1 VIYEDIQTLLTGP
14 GMGLKAFL
22 RNDRLRRAV
31 IGHSDP
37 EVMGEGKRFLCELI
51 RNTES
56 QRGRRHALA
65 LLPLMGLEEG
75 EEIEF
80 EGKQRV
86 HLIALTPP
94 ALGSPVMAYLFE
106 PARILVFKPTPFLTC
121 EGHFLSLMA
130 DVNPWI
136 SVGKSLFLLGRKKLE
151 SELKGPVE
159 VVGLSLGG
167 ALVLHFTEQ
176 LPHLVRRAWAF
187 NPPAFLWPPKASEAF
202 RRLEIVHHPRDWVY
216 PFGLFW
222 PEGAKQ
228 TFLTDGYPI
237 HSRFLAHFRPFST
250 DPRTAKARRSFLRV
264 PLNLLALIVTPLLFG
279 CFGLLRF
286 IKIILLR

>member
-1 VIYEDIQTLLTGP
+1 MDYFDHEKLDVYQAAIELIVLIDAIVEHLP
-14 GMGLKAFL
+14 
-22 RNDRLRRAV
+22 RARAYLADQLQRAGISV
-31 IGHSDP
+31 PLNIAEGAGEYSTP

-136 SVGKSLFLLGRKKLE
+136 SVGKSLFLLGRKKLV

-167 ALVLHFTEQ
+167 ALVLHFT
-176 LPHLVRRAWAF
+176 
-187 NPPAFLWPPKASEAF
+187 
-202 RRLEIVHHPRDWVY
+202 D
-216 PFGLFW
+216 
-222 PEGAKQ
+222 
-228 TFLTDGYPI
+228 
-237 HSRFLAHFRPFST
+237 
-250 DPRTAKARRSFLRV
+250 LRV